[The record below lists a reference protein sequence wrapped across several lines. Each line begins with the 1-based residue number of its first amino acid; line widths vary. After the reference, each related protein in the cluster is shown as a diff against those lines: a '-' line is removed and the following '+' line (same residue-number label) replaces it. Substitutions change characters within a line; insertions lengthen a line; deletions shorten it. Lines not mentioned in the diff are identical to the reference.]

1 MELKKIFF
9 TEYIV
14 AFNGYFTAKA
24 RSHFISSALQNV
36 KAANWRI
43 VHRENPASDYPS
55 DFEVVQIRQDAHSSL
70 LTLQDHPYIK
80 RVTPQRKV
88 FRTLKL
94 LNGTFRSMQGLHLC
108 YVRGYCPLV
117 RKAAED

>member
-1 MELKKIFF
+1 MDEFIFKPLLLF
-9 TEYIV
+9 FPEYIV

-36 KAANWRI
+36 KAVNWRI
-43 VHRENPASDYPS
+43 VRRENPASDYPS

-94 LNGTFRSMQGLHLC
+94 LNGTFRPYM
-108 YVRGYCPLV
+108 
-117 RKAAED
+117 